1 MNTKIQMNK
10 TMKKQWQ
17 EWKQNPN
24 ETEHETHYCIN
35 VNPTEKKHENMKKHQ
50 HFSRNMRFCRFWA
63 LPAFPPINF
72 SFLFICLMML
82 YVVFLIVFH
91 LDFGFSFF
99 KSEARPRCADL
110 GSTGIQGLISW
121 SVATARWCWDVT
133 RFNKSEVVPN
143 NGVWPGKNND
153 KTRNKGWGYSI
164 DWLLAQG
171 KIENPRRSMTIPYF
185 TIENWFNLPYF
196 TRCLEW
202 TELPHRF
209 AFGCR
214 TPSLLPRFPRKLQA
228 LKALQALRLG
238 LLQMLAHLGDQ
249 FPCVYIDSC
258 CIT

>member
-1 MNTKIQMNK
+1 MTRMKTKSKWNRTWNTLLYKRKSN
-10 TMKKQWQ
+10 W
-17 EWKQNPN
+17 
-24 ETEHETHYCIN
+24 
-35 VNPTEKKHENMKKHQ
+35 KKHENMKKHQ

-72 SFLFICLMML
+72 SFFFICLMML

-228 LKALQALRLG
+228 LQALQALRLG